1 MPHHSQFKKSLRQ
14 NPKRSLRNRIAI
26 SRLRTFVKKIRT
38 ADSKD
43 KAQDALRKA
52 ISVIDSTARRGII
65 KKQTAA
71 RQKSR
76 LSKFVAQMQ

>member
-1 MPHHSQFKKSLRQ
+1 VPHHSQFKKTLRQ

-43 KAQDALRKA
+43 EAQDALRKA
-52 ISVIDSTARRGII
+52 ISVIDSTARKGII